1 MNEQELSEQDLVN
14 VCNKVYFNGY
24 NESQHK
30 DFEKGL
36 KNSIINDFEDDW
48 IAGDWNNWIEDI
60 LENDTKK
67 IEVLCSNLLNDK
79 WDGNEETLGFVSL
92 INKKMFIEAN
102 QLLVSV
108 YFYETKNYKKDEK
121 QNVFVSYDLEY
132 GSTGYK
138 KNDSNYEL
146 I

>member
-1 MNEQELSEQDLVN
+1 
-14 VCNKVYFNGY
+14 
-24 NESQHK
+24 
-30 DFEKGL
+30 
-36 KNSIINDFEDDW
+36 
-48 IAGDWNNWIEDI
+48 
-60 LENDTKK
+60 